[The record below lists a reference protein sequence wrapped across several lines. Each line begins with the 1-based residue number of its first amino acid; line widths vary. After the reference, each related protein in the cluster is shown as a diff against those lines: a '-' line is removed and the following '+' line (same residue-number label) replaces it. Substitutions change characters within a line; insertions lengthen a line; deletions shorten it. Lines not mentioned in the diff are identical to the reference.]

1 MRIVNQT
8 TLIYDGLM
16 EFNRQHQRKLFLT
29 LTVLLCVAAGL
40 MLTSV
45 GLNFILFASGIGEPP
60 EPSTIVAA
68 VVGLAFSLFY
78 ILYPIIRRRKVC
90 RKQADLHVSNTY
102 IFTPEGFEEISY
114 SNAANGHNVYKY
126 DVIIKVKESANYFY
140 LYINANAAFIVD
152 KHGFTEGSEYD
163 FRMLLRSVIDSK
175 KLHIVKMTGH

>member
-1 MRIVNQT
+1 MRLVNET
-8 TLIYDGLM
+8 TLTYDGLM
-16 EFNRQHQRKLFLT
+16 EFNRQHQRKLLLI

-40 MLTSV
+40 MLTSLV
-45 GLNFILFASGIGEPP
+45 LSFILFASGISEPP

-68 VVGLAFSLFY
+68 AIGLAFSLFY

-126 DVIIKVKESANYFY
+126 DIIVKVKESAGFFY
-140 LYINANAAFIVD
+140 LYLNATAAFIVD
-152 KHGFTEGSEYD
+152 KRGFTEGSEYD

-175 KLHIVKMTGH
+175 KLHIQ